1 MKVVILCGGMGTRL
15 AEETAL
21 KPKPMVEI
29 GGKPILWHIMKTYA
43 AQGFQEFV
51 LALGYKGDLI
61 KSWFHHYRL
70 TASDFTLTLDAHS
83 ARDEQ
88 GVVHRGA
95 RLGRQASAGL
105 PANDVV
111 PLESRRRILAD
122 GRHQL
127 RTLRHFAKCRMLARN
142 RHGEASRL
150 QRAKVQYAAAANR
163 SAVGVP
169 LSGAQRGIGDPWNRR
184 EARLDVRETV
194 AIDASNE

>member
-70 TASDFTLTLDAHS
+70 TSSDFTLTLDAHS
-83 ARDEQ
+83 DP
-88 GVVHRGA
+88 VVHA
-95 RLGRQASAGL
+95 
-105 PANDVV
+105 
-111 PLESRRRILAD
+111 
-122 GRHQL
+122 
-127 RTLRHFAKCRMLARN
+127 
-142 RHGEASRL
+142 
-150 QRAKVQYAAAANR
+150 R
-163 SAVGVP
+163 SATAPWTVTCVDTGESTLKGGRVARP
-169 LSGAQRGIGDPWNRR
+169 PFRVDSPVSTHVTVQGAVALRACTTGSECASSVSVKSEEVRR
-184 EARLDVRETV
+184 
-194 AIDASNE
+194 